1 MAFRPGE
8 SGNPN
13 GRPVGSKNKLPS
25 DGDLRKS
32 TRVSDAAIK
41 KQGKRYGP
49 EAVNNIVQFM
59 RDAKD
64 RVDSLKLEE
73 IELKGEIE
81 VEIDKTLKSSLKM
94 VLNTIRSSINKEEEK
109 YYKAS
114 MKILDVSHGL
124 VMHDDKMKKK
134 VSKDLPPLEEEEE
147 ETPVLSLVALTSVKE
162 DS

>member
-1 MAFRPGE
+1 MTFKPGE
-8 SGNPN
+8 SGNPQ
-13 GRPVGSKNKLPS
+13 GRPVGAKNKLPS
-25 DGDLRKS
+25 ESDLKKS

-64 RVDSLKLEE
+64 RVDSLKKEE
-73 IELKGEIE
+73 IELRDEIAL
-81 VEIDKTLKSSLKM
+81 EIDKNTKSSLKM
-94 VLNTIRSSINKEEEK
+94 VLNTIRSSISKEEEK

-114 MKILDVSHGL
+114 MKIIDVSHGL

-134 VSKDLPPLEEEEE
+134 VSKDLPPLEDEEE
-147 ETPVLSLVALTSVKE
+147 ETPVLSLVALTPNQAE
-162 DS
+162 